1 MHPIVLNDVLSSIA
15 TINTQ
20 ENEDNQGVHNL
31 QWQKLPDVNKSHHS
45 IEKDYGKIR
54 SNPWFDIGAS

>member
-15 TINTQ
+15 TINSQ

-31 QWQKLPDVNKSHHS
+31 QWQKLADVKKS
-45 IEKDYGKIR
+45 
-54 SNPWFDIGAS
+54 